1 MGTRP
6 LEGVRRSD
14 VALVVVLAALGV
26 YLMVENINADKA
38 DIRID
43 SHSWLLVPVWLAA
56 VLPLLWWRRHPLAIA
71 LLVTVVIAAH
81 VLAFGWVGRC
91 GSGLPLA
98 WVVAFLVGTRDSL
111 RRSSAGLALAGV
123 LAVLVLIRDSAAG
136 PSLIPFVLVLSVVI
150 WGIGRVARQRT
161 ELAEELQAR
170 TEELSVLR
178 DRRAEVEVS
187 DDRARM
193 SLELDSL
200 LHDRLGQLSRAASP
214 STGTIDAGAAR
225 ALMAGIEAEGRQTLS
240 EMRDI
245 VGVLRG
251 GEPSLSPVP
260 SVAHLDALLARNG
273 RSDTRLVVSGSPRA
287 LPASVELSAYRIVE
301 HLLGVLGDD
310 SAGQVEVH
318 VTFEDDALELQVSG
332 PVHRGADVRGA
343 VARARERARLQ
354 EGTLTFKLAR
364 GRARAVAQVPLVAV
378 Q

>member
-1 MGTRP
+1 MGP
-6 LEGVRRSD
+6 GQLADIRRSD
-14 VALVVVLAALGV
+14 VAVVVVLAALGV
-26 YLMVENINADKA
+26 YLMVENINGYGV

-43 SHSWLLVPVWLAA
+43 SHSWLLLPVWLAA
-56 VLPLLWWRRHPLAIA
+56 VLPLLWWRRNPLAVA
-71 LLVTVVIAAH
+71 LVVTVVIAVH

-98 WVVAFLVGTRDSL
+98 WVVAFLVGTRDSV
-111 RRSSAGLALAGV
+111 RRSLAGLAVAGGLAG
-123 LAVLVLIRDSAAG
+123 LVLVRDSAAG
-136 PSLIPFVLVLSVVI
+136 PSLIPFVLVLSVAI

-214 STGTIDAGAAR
+214 SSGAMGADAAR
-225 ALMAGIEAEGRQTLS
+225 ALMAGIEAESRQTLS

-251 GEPSLSPVP
+251 GEPSLSPAP

-301 HLLGVLGDD
+301 HLLGVLGDE
-310 SAGQVEVH
+310 SASPVEVH
-318 VTFEDDALELQVSG
+318 VTFEDDALELRVSG

-354 EGTLTFKLAR
+354 EGTLNFKVTR

-378 Q
+378 H

>member
-1 MGTRP
+1 MGP
-6 LEGVRRSD
+6 GQLADIRRSD
-14 VALVVVLAALGV
+14 VAVVVVLAALGV
-26 YLMVENINADKA
+26 YLMVENINGYGV

-43 SHSWLLVPVWLAA
+43 SHSWLLLPVWLAA
-56 VLPLLWWRRHPLAIA
+56 VLPLLWWRRNPLAVA
-71 LLVTVVIAAH
+71 LVVTVVIAVH

-98 WVVAFLVGTRDSL
+98 WVVAFLVGTRDSV
-111 RRSSAGLALAGV
+111 RRSLAGLAVASGLAG
-123 LAVLVLIRDSAAG
+123 LVLVRDSAAG
-136 PSLIPFVLVLSVVI
+136 PSLLPFVLVLSVAI

-214 STGTIDAGAAR
+214 SSGAMGADAAR
-225 ALMAGIEAEGRQTLS
+225 ALMAGIEAESRQTLS

-251 GEPSLSPVP
+251 GEPSLSPAP

-301 HLLGVLGDD
+301 HLLGVLGDE
-310 SAGQVEVH
+310 SASPVEVH
-318 VTFEDDALELQVSG
+318 VTFEDDALELRVSG

-354 EGTLTFKLAR
+354 EGTLNFKVAR

-378 Q
+378 H